1 MYVMLTYLNILRDKK
16 SSQIESTVESRKIM
30 SAYVCINSLDNIVDL
45 LLVSPYTVAKNYMLI
60 FCRH

>member
-30 SAYVCINSLDNIVDL
+30 IAYVCINSLDNIVDI